1 MRNRAS
7 WRQTRSLRPKEGMAN
22 LTLCLASILLTIAAV
37 EGGLR
42 IIQYG
47 IQFRPTEH
55 PGFSLRSYHVP
66 DATNGYDINPDFPP
80 RTMVKS
86 KRTPN
91 RYPAYLNMPGSSAW
105 LQFGCKV
112 ANVDA
117 FLLLFAL

>member
-1 MRNRAS
+1 
-7 WRQTRSLRPKEGMAN
+7 MAN

-42 IIQYG
+42 ITQYG
-47 IQFRPTEH
+47 IQVRPTEH

-66 DATNGYDINPDFPP
+66 DATNGYDINP
-80 RTMVKS
+80 V
-86 KRTPN
+86 
-91 RYPAYLNMPGSSAW
+91 